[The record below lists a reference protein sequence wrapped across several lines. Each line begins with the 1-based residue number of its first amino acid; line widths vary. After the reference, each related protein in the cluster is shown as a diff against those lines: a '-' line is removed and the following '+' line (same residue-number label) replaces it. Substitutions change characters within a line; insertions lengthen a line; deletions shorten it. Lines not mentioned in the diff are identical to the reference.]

1 MRAGFAARL
10 SAGLLAGALMTLAGP
25 AASFAQSPDNAP
37 FFFNPFYSEPQHARP
52 THPKPQHRKT
62 RRAKPARSEPREKAR
77 ERAEPERAKPVSIK
91 PAAVEPPEALTP
103 IALQTPAALSRDVA
117 YARFLALIRADLAMG
132 DELVKR
138 RDWDLAHRH
147 FMFPLEEIYGVIRQ
161 DIRSYKTPP
170 FDGALRSL
178 ARTVAA
184 HSVKQYP
191 KALAQ
196 VDKALAAADANLRT
210 RQPDWPR
217 FMLQVSVA
225 TLKTAPEEY
234 DDAVADGRIVHSIG
248 YQTARGIVVESGRMI
263 DSVAPELAA
272 KNPDALH
279 DIQAGMAELKDAFAK
294 PNAPKGSIP
303 EVAAV
308 TAIVARI
315 ETAARKLM

>member
-1 MRAGFAARL
+1 MRAGFGARL
-10 SAGLLAGALMTLAGP
+10 SVGLLAGALVTLAGS
-25 AASFAQSPDNAP
+25 AAALAQSRDNAP
-37 FFFNPFYSEPQHARP
+37 FFFNPFYSEPQAKPHA
-52 THPKPQHRKT
+52 KPEHRKP
-62 RRAKPARSEPREKAR
+62 RRPKPARAEPREPQ
-77 ERAEPERAKPVSIK
+77 PERAKPVSIK
-91 PAAVEPPEALTP
+91 PAAVEPPEVLTP
-103 IALQTPAALSRDVA
+103 IALQTPAALARDVA

-138 RDWDLAHRH
+138 RDWDVAHRH

-161 DIRSYKTPP
+161 DLRAYKTPP

-178 ARTVAA
+178 AHTVAV

-191 KALAQ
+191 KALGQ
-196 VDKALAAADANLRT
+196 VDKALAAADANLRA

-217 FMLQVSVA
+217 FVLQVAVA

-263 DSVAPELAA
+263 DSVAPDLAA
-272 KNPDALH
+272 KNPDAFSDL
-279 DIQAGMAELKDAFAK
+279 QASMAELKDAFAK
-294 PNAPKGSIP
+294 PNAPKELIP